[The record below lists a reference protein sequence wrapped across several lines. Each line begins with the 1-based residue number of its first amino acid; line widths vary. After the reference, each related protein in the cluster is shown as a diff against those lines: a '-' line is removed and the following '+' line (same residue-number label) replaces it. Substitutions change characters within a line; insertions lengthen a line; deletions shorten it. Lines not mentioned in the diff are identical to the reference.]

1 MTYKRL
7 LDMKTN
13 ILKTVAL
20 GLLTLGIASC
30 SSDFLDTESKTDTTT
45 GNYFKTETDAARA
58 LIGCYD
64 GWQCTVSHGPTFCF
78 LYLSELLSDECYGG
92 TGANDARNSQ
102 VVDRFS
108 INEDPS
114 QVDLFNNLWQYYYE
128 AIYRCNELISHEN
141 DIAWTSDAIHGQY
154 MGEARALRALCY
166 FDLVRIFENVPLL
179 TAPTSE
185 NVPQAAPDS
194 VYAQIVADL
203 KYAAEN
209 IPASAYPKS
218 DAANNDG
225 RITPYAAK
233 SLLARVYL
241 FYNGVY
247 GGEPGNLTKAEAL
260 QGLEDIINSKEYSLI
275 PLYKNLWYCASTTW
289 EQDASG
295 NWSEVSTYAG
305 DGNAETILS
314 MKFNYTSDY
323 NGNSG
328 GNNAIQMFSI
338 RGGTFKAPYGQ
349 GWGGATVPRKMYN
362 SFLNGDQRRDA
373 SIINL
378 TAEGI
383 ASMDEYKKAIDD
395 QREYTG
401 FFNKKYTARSGYL
414 QGADGSWNLTHY
426 YNDVMA
432 GDFQISQPIDYVVMR
447 YADVLLMA
455 AELGAN
461 SAQNYFNQVRER
473 AYTVDNGDGTTSLS
487 SSYVQK
493 NLSKD
498 NILEERRL
506 EFAFEGQRYWDLR
519 RQDADASIAANAI
532 VNSGEAVTTGGNE
545 ETVAYTAANITSKRG
560 FMQIPNTQILL
571 SNNVLK
577 QNAGW

>member
-1 MTYKRL
+1 
-7 LDMKTN
+7 MKTN

-349 GWGGATVPRKMYN
+349 GWGGATVPRRMYN

-519 RQDADASIAANAI
+519 RQDSDASIAANAI

>member
-349 GWGGATVPRKMYN
+349 GWGGATVPRRMYN

-519 RQDADASIAANAI
+519 RQDSDASIAANAI

>member
-1 MTYKRL
+1 
-7 LDMKTN
+7 MKTN

-349 GWGGATVPRKMYN
+349 GWGGATVPRRMYN

>member
-349 GWGGATVPRKMYN
+349 GWGGATVPRRMYN

>member
-1 MTYKRL
+1 
-7 LDMKTN
+7 MKKN

-328 GNNAIQMFSI
+328 GNKAIQMFSI

-349 GWGGATVPRKMYN
+349 GWGGATVPRKTYN